1 MQEIGTPIT
10 NCRLIVKP
18 VLSCHSIIVEEGSS
32 LENIEVDVVK
42 GLRAIDELKVNLIQ
56 AQWLVQHGTLS
67 GSEDEMIQGLADL
80 VGMSY
85 LLSRRLGFDFSRLDR
100 MLLQRLEGLK
110 MTDEMNLEK
119 QWGDFSLL
127 LSYLAPED

>member
-1 MQEIGTPIT
+1 M
-10 NCRLIVKP
+10 
-18 VLSCHSIIVEEGSS
+18 
-32 LENIEVDVVK
+32 ENFEVDVVK

-56 AQWLVQHGTLS
+56 AQWLIQHGTLS
-67 GSEDEMIQGLADL
+67 GSEDEMLQGLADL

-85 LLSRRLGFDFSRLDR
+85 LLARRLGFDFSRLDR

-110 MTDEMNLEK
+110 NTDEMNLEK
-119 QWGDFSLL
+119 QWGDLSLL

>member
-1 MQEIGTPIT
+1 
-10 NCRLIVKP
+10 
-18 VLSCHSIIVEEGSS
+18 
-32 LENIEVDVVK
+32 VVK
-42 GLRAIDELKVNLIQ
+42 GLKAIEELKVNLIQ

-85 LLSRRLGFDFSRLDR
+85 LLARRLGFDFSRLDR

-110 MTDEMNLEK
+110 STDEMKLEK
-119 QWGDFSLL
+119 HWGDLSLL

>member
-1 MQEIGTPIT
+1 MD
-10 NCRLIVKP
+10 
-18 VLSCHSIIVEEGSS
+18 
-32 LENIEVDVVK
+32 IEVDVVK
-42 GLRAIDELKVNLIQ
+42 GLKAIDELKVNLIQ
-56 AQWLVQHGTLS
+56 AQWLIQHGTLS

-85 LLSRRLGFDFSRLDR
+85 LLARRLGFDFSRLDR

-110 MTDEMNLEK
+110 TTDEMKLEE
-119 QWGDFSLL
+119 QWGDLSLL